1 VYAQHVALIAPEIP
15 WNAGNAGRSCL
26 AFGARLHLVGPLGFS
41 LDERAV
47 RRAGLDY
54 WRQVEP
60 ASWPDLETFE
70 AALPTLGRPIVLT
83 AEAPRPLWRAF
94 DDDDGGPV
102 VFVLGRESVGLPP
115 DFRAR
120 YRELS
125 YAVPMDGTHVR
136 ALNLST
142 TVGVALY
149 ERARAMALHARPP
162 V

>member
-1 VYAQHVALIAPEIP
+1 MSAQHVALIAPEIP

-26 AFGARLHLVGPLGFS
+26 AFGAQLHLVGPLGFS
-41 LDERAV
+41 LEERAV

-54 WRQVEP
+54 WQHVEP
-60 ASWPDLETFE
+60 VAWADLEAFE
-70 AALPTLGRPIVLT
+70 AALPKLGRPIVLT

-102 VFVLGRESVGLPP
+102 VFVFGQESVGLPP
-115 DFRAR
+115 AFRAR
-120 YRELS
+120 HARAS
-125 YAVPMDGTHVR
+125 YAIPMDGTHVR

-149 ERARAMALHARPP
+149 ERARALAARARPP

>member
-1 VYAQHVALIAPEIP
+1 VSAPHVALIAPEIP

-54 WRQVEP
+54 WRHVAPTE
-60 ASWPDLETFE
+60 WPDLEAFE
-70 AALPTLGRPIVLT
+70 RALPTLGRPIVLT
-83 AEAPRPLWRAF
+83 AEAPRPLWQAF
-94 DDDDGGPV
+94 DGDDGGPV
-102 VFVLGRESVGLPP
+102 VFVLGQESVGLPP

-120 YRELS
+120 HAAAS
-125 YAVPMDGTHVR
+125 YAVPMDGAHVR

-142 TVGVALY
+142 TVGIALY
-149 ERARAMALHARPP
+149 ERTRALAARGRPP